1 MTLLRVLIGRY
12 SYFQAYFLARGGAFI
27 SNIVKRLGLIL
38 LVLVVFIY
46 VNNTSLFVNP
56 SSEKPLLLA
65 HRGLAQTF
73 PMEGI
78 TGDTNTA
85 AIIYEPEH
93 PYLENTIASIE
104 AAFAAGADI
113 VELDI
118 HPTADGHFVVFH
130 DWILEYR
137 TDGHGVV
144 REHSLQELKQL
155 DVGYGYTADNGKTY
169 PFRGKGVG
177 LMPTLDEVLAE
188 FPGESLLI
196 HIKSNDPQEGLL
208 LAQFLAELPQ
218 ERLELLSVFGGDDPI
233 AVLQDELPELRVMS
247 KETMK
252 NALLRY
258 MLIGWT
264 GYVPEAIHNK
274 EIILPLQYARFL
286 WGWPHR
292 FIERMEK
299 VNTRITVVAGDG
311 QWSEGFDTIGDLE
324 QLPENY
330 TGGIWTNRIDRI
342 APVFE

>member
-1 MTLLRVLIGRY
+1 MN
-12 SYFQAYFLARGGAFI
+12 SKM
-27 SNIVKRLGLIL
+27 KRIGLIL
-38 LVLVVFIY
+38 LILFVYIY
-46 VNNTSLFVNP
+46 MNNTSLFVKLGG
-56 SSEKPLLLA
+56 EKPLLLA

-93 PYLENTIASIE
+93 PYIENTIASIE

-118 HPTADGHFVVFH
+118 HPTTDGHFVAFH

-137 TDGHGVV
+137 TDGIGVV

-155 DVGYGYTADNGKTY
+155 DIGYGYTADNGKTY

-177 LMPTLDEVLAE
+177 LMPSLDEVLAE
-188 FPGESLLI
+188 FSAESLLI

-208 LAQFLAELPQ
+208 LAEFLAELPQ
-218 ERLELLSVFGGDDPI
+218 ERLELLSVYGEDEPI
-233 AVLQDELPELRVMS
+233 AVLKENLPELRVMS
-247 KETMK
+247 KATMK
-252 NALLRY
+252 NALLKY

-264 GYVPEAIHNK
+264 GYTPETIHHK
-274 EIILPLQYARFL
+274 EIILPLKYARFL

-292 FIERMEK
+292 FIERMKK
-299 VNTRITVVAGDG
+299 VDTRVTVVAGDG
-311 QWSEGFDTIGDLE
+311 RWAEGFDTVSDLD